1 MTGLMK
7 KKLTTTNI
15 KHFEAKEK
23 AYEIVDSHLR
33 GFLLRIQ
40 PTGRKTF
47 YFSYRSI
54 DGLRKRIK
62 VGVLGQISVANARD
76 IAEKFAAD
84 VTKGVDVQITKKT
97 NKKEAIEQREK
108 TLSRFIENYYKPWV
122 LANRKSGQ
130 ETLNRTIRN
139 FGEYLDYP
147 LEQINVLLI
156 EKWRTAKLEAGLQP
170 VTVNR
175 SVAGLRAKLSKAV
188 EWDILEEHPL
198 LKLKPLRVDRSP
210 KVRYLTAIEE
220 KQLQTA
226 LTIRDDNLKAD
237 RKRGNEFREKRGYP
251 LYPDLAQHHF
261 ADRLTPMVLLSLKTG
276 MRKGEVFDLNWS
288 DIDLQQKIITVRG
301 ENAKS
306 SQTRHI
312 PLSPTAITTM
322 KDWRKQSSNKTG
334 YVFPSNEG
342 GRLNDVKKSWAS
354 LLEAGGIKNFRW
366 HDMRHDF
373 ASKLVMKGVPLNTVR
388 ELCGHADINTTLR
401 YAHLA
406 PDHKADAIELL
417 G

>member
-1 MTGLMK
+1 MQ

-15 KHFEAKEK
+15 KQLETKEK
-23 AYEIVDSHLR
+23 AYEVVDSQLK

-47 YFSYRSI
+47 YFSYRSS

-62 VGVLGQISVANARD
+62 VGVLGQVSVANARD
-76 IAEKFAAD
+76 IAENFAAD
-84 VTKGVDVQITKKT
+84 VTKGIDVQITKKT
-97 NKKEAIEQREK
+97 SQKEAIEQREK
-108 TLSRFIENYYKPWV
+108 TLRRFIEKYYSPWV

-139 FGEYLDYP
+139 FEEYLDYP
-147 LEQINVLLI
+147 LEKINVLLI
-156 EKWRTAKLEAGLQP
+156 EKWRTAKLETGLQP

-210 KVRYLTAIEE
+210 KVRYLTSTEE
-220 KQLQTA
+220 KQLQNA
-226 LTIRDDNLKAD
+226 LTIRDKNLKTD

-251 LYPDLAQHHF
+251 LYPDLTQYRF
-261 ADRLTPMVLLSLKTG
+261 ADHLTPMILLSLKTG
-276 MRKGEVFDLNWS
+276 MRKGEVFDLSWS
-288 DIDLQQKIITVRG
+288 DIDFQQKMITVRG
-301 ENAKS
+301 ENSKS

-312 PLSPTAITTM
+312 PLSPIALTAL
-322 KDWRKQSSNKTG
+322 KDWKKQSPEKTE
-334 YVFPSNEG
+334 YIFPSKEG

-354 LLEAGGIKNFRW
+354 LLETGQIKNFRW

-388 ELCGHADINTTLR
+388 ELCGHADLNTTLR